1 MWYEIC
7 LLSIGIVCF
16 GAFLLVV
23 TISAR
28 DERKRKQTMHDKMRQ
43 VFTSVMK
50 DRLPLV
56 IACLLFSSTQVLAQ
70 PEHLG
75 EFCWRLTP
83 FDDVITVDVIQRT
96 PPEVDFAMKVKWI
109 GPLPGGTIA
118 YTLQGNGSGGESYD
132 ENRVGFDFVMHNP
145 SMGFFGNKRICRLTA
160 SLDMSTFGGPWFADC
175 LSGTGGAAFVV
186 QGTLAPVVCEGI
198 GFFSQ
203 SQSESEPKLAGIAR
217 Q

>member
-7 LLSIGIVCF
+7 LLSVGIVCF

-23 TISAR
+23 TLNAR
-28 DERKRKQTMHDKMRQ
+28 DERKREAEVMREKMNQ
-43 VFTSVMK
+43 KFTSIMK
-50 DRLPLV
+50 NMRPLV

-83 FDDVITVDVIQRT
+83 FDDIITVDVTQRT
-96 PPEVDFAMKVKWI
+96 PPDMDFAMRVKWI
-109 GPLPGGTIA
+109 GPLPGGAIA
-118 YTLQGNGSGGESYD
+118 YTLQGGGEGVDSHD
-132 ENRVGFDFVMHNP
+132 EARVSIDVPMHNP

-160 SLDMSTFGGPWFADC
+160 SLQLDTFGGVWFADC
-175 LSGTGGAAFVV
+175 LGGTGGAAFVV

-198 GFFSQ
+198 GFFSR
-203 SQSESEPKLAGIAR
+203 SESGQTNLAG